1 MRSLIALCVSCVL
14 CTQCIAAD
22 ADGLEFFESKI
33 RPVLIEHCYECHS
46 ADSKSIKGGLLVD
59 SMPGLIQGG
68 DSGAALVKG
77 KPVESLL
84 IEALNFE
91 SFEMPPAGKL
101 PDEVIKDFEKWVAMG
116 APDPRTEPVKS
127 NNVTQAI
134 DIEAGRQFWAFQPP
148 EEHVEPKVKNASWS
162 RNWIDSFV
170 LYRLEEQD
178 LKPMPDAASS
188 ILVRR
193 LAYDLTGLPPNPDQL
208 EKILYSEETDLLS
221 DYIEELIAS
230 PHFGEHWGRHWLD
243 VARYADSNGGDF
255 NATFHNAWRYRNY
268 VINTF
273 NEDRP
278 FNDFVVEQIAGDL
291 IQSDNDRVRE
301 DQLVA
306 TGFLMFG
313 AKMLSERDKEK
324 LRMDVVDEQITT
336 IGKAF
341 MGMTL
346 GCARCHDHKFDPIPT
361 TDYYA
366 LAGILRS
373 TQTLDGE
380 IQKYVSNWTR
390 QPLPIS
396 DEHAVSLKEY
406 KTNSAKLKSQIR
418 AAEKEINSLE
428 ANSSKAN
435 ILKLGVVLD
444 DADAEVIG
452 NWKSSTYSKNFIGK
466 GYIHDDQ
473 QERGQK
479 RVVFTTQVPQDG
491 EYEVRFAFPGTGGR
505 ATNVPVLITHADGE
519 TSLLVDQSKQAPIL
533 TMLKPL
539 GKFRFTKDQDV
550 RIEISNKDAD
560 GYVIV
565 DAIQIVSVEELKESK
580 TETEVDNELQAELK
594 RTQTELKETK
604 ERLKNIEANAP
615 PPAPLALAVREAEK
629 QGDYF
634 VCIRGEHRNL
644 GPKVS
649 RGFLT
654 VANFEGAPSVQ
665 DDDSGR
671 LALAKWIADARHPL
685 TARVYVNRV
694 WHHLMGAGLVRSV
707 DNFGSLGERPTHP
720 LLLDQLAVKFIENNW
735 STKWLVREI
744 VNSRT
749 YQLSSKYEESRWQA
763 DPENRL
769 LWRAH
774 RKPLP
779 AESIRDTMLLASG
792 KLDFSIG
799 EAPVRNL
806 GTLVTQNRPDD
817 TGVKLQSTNIR
828 TVYQPVIRNELP
840 SLMRVFDFADPDF
853 VSGQR
858 AHTTVPTQALWMLN
872 GPFITEQAKLV
883 AARMLEQNLSTKS
896 EQVERLFIL
905 TLGRPPSDLEAT
917 VSQTFL
923 DNSQSNSEEIHQ
935 ESWSDLAHAI
945 FASAGF
951 RMLD

>member
-1 MRSLIALCVSCVL
+1 
-14 CTQCIAAD
+14 
-22 ADGLEFFESKI
+22 
-33 RPVLIEHCYECHS
+33 
-46 ADSKSIKGGLLVD
+46 
-59 SMPGLIQGG
+59 
-68 DSGAALVKG
+68 
-77 KPVESLL
+77 
-84 IEALNFE
+84 
-91 SFEMPPAGKL
+91 
-101 PDEVIKDFEKWVAMG
+101 
-116 APDPRTEPVKS
+116 
-127 NNVTQAI
+127 
-134 DIEAGRQFWAFQPP
+134 
-148 EEHVEPKVKNASWS
+148 
-162 RNWIDSFV
+162 
-170 LYRLEEQD
+170 
-178 LKPMPDAASS
+178 
-188 ILVRR
+188 
-193 LAYDLTGLPPNPDQL
+193 
-208 EKILYSEETDLLS
+208 EKILYSEETDLLAK
-221 DYIEELIAS
+221 YIDDLIAS

-268 VINTF
+268 VIETF

-278 FNDFVVEQIAGDL
+278 FNEFVIEQIAGDL
-291 IQSDNDRVRE
+291 IQTDDDSVRE
-301 DQLVA
+301 NQLVA

-324 LRMDVVDEQITT
+324 LRMDVVDEQVTT

-396 DEHAVSLKEY
+396 DEHAASLKEY
-406 KTNSAKLKSQIR
+406 KKNTADLKSQIK
-418 AAEKEINSLE
+418 AAEKELKLLE
-428 ANSSKAN
+428 TNSSKTN
-435 ILKLGVVLD
+435 ILKQGIILD
-444 DADAEVIG
+444 DAEAEVIG
-452 NWKSSTYSKNFIGK
+452 NWKASTYSKNFIGK

-473 QERGQK
+473 QDRGQK
-479 RVVFTTQVPQDG
+479 RVVFTTQVPEDG
-491 EYEVRFAFPGTGGR
+491 EYEVRFAFPGSRGR

-519 TSLLVDQSKQAPIL
+519 TSLLVNQSKQAPIL

-539 GKFRFTKDQDV
+539 GQFRFTKDQTV
-550 RIEISNKDAD
+550 RIEISNKDAN

-565 DAIQIVSVEELKESK
+565 DAIQIISVKELKESDTK
-580 TETEVDNELQAELK
+580 ADIELQAEVK
-594 RTQTELKETK
+594 RIQKVLKETK
-604 ERLKNIEANAP
+604 ERLNKTEANAP
-615 PPAPLALAVREAEK
+615 PPAPLALAVQEAEK

-649 RGFLT
+649 RGFLS

-671 LALAKWIADARHPL
+671 LALAKWVADARHPL

-694 WHHLMGAGLVRSV
+694 WYHLMGAGLVRSV

-779 AESIRDTMLLASG
+779 AESIRDTMLLAAG
-792 KLDFSIG
+792 QLDFSIG
-799 EAPVRNL
+799 EAPVKNL
-806 GTLVTQNRPDD
+806 GTLVTQNKPDD

-872 GPFITEQAKLV
+872 GPFIANQAELV
-883 AARMLEQNLSTKS
+883 STRMLEQKLSTQS
-896 EQVERLFIL
+896 EQLERLFIL

-923 DNSQSNSEEIHQ
+923 ENSELPSEITPQ

>member
-1 MRSLIALCVSCVL
+1 VKLLVTLSVTCVL
-14 CTQCIAAD
+14 CSQGIAAD
-22 ADGLEFFESKI
+22 TEGLDFFESKI

-46 ADSKSIKGGLLVD
+46 VDSNSLKGGLLVD

-68 DSGAALVKG
+68 DSGTAIVKG

-84 IEALNFE
+84 VEAMKFE

-101 PDEVIKDFEKWVAMG
+101 PDEVIADFEKWVAMG
-116 APDPRTEPVKS
+116 APDPRTELVKS
-127 NNVTQAI
+127 NNVAQAI

-148 EEHVEPKVKNASWS
+148 EEHVEPEVEDGSWS
-162 RNWIDSFV
+162 KNWIDGFV
-170 LYRLEEQD
+170 LHRLEEKSI
-178 LKPMPDAASS
+178 KPMPDAERS
-188 ILVRR
+188 ILLRR

-208 EKILYSEETDLLS
+208 EKILYSEETDLLAK
-221 DYIEELIAS
+221 YIDDLIAS

-268 VINTF
+268 VIETF

-278 FNDFVVEQIAGDL
+278 FNEFVIEQIAGDL
-291 IQSDNDRVRE
+291 IQTDDDSVRE
-301 DQLVA
+301 NQLVA

-324 LRMDVVDEQITT
+324 LRMDVVDEQVTT

-396 DEHAVSLKEY
+396 DEHAASLKEY
-406 KTNSAKLKSQIR
+406 KKNTADLKSQIK
-418 AAEKEINSLE
+418 AAEKELKLLE
-428 ANSSKAN
+428 TNSSKTN
-435 ILKLGVVLD
+435 ILKQGIILD
-444 DADAEVIG
+444 DAEAEVIG
-452 NWKSSTYSKNFIGK
+452 NWKASTYSKNFIGK

-473 QERGQK
+473 QDRGQK
-479 RVVFTTQVPQDG
+479 RVVFTTQVPEDG
-491 EYEVRFAFPGTGGR
+491 EYEVRFAFPGSRGR

-519 TSLLVDQSKQAPIL
+519 TSLLVNQSKQAPIL

-539 GKFRFTKDQDV
+539 GQFRFTKDQTV
-550 RIEISNKDAD
+550 RIEISNKDAN

-565 DAIQIVSVEELKESK
+565 DAIQIISVKELKESDTK
-580 TETEVDNELQAELK
+580 ADIELQAEVK
-594 RTQTELKETK
+594 RIQKVLKETK
-604 ERLKNIEANAP
+604 ERLNKTEANAP
-615 PPAPLALAVREAEK
+615 PPAPLALAVQEAEK

-649 RGFLT
+649 RGFLS

-671 LALAKWIADARHPL
+671 LALAKWVADARHPL

-694 WHHLMGAGLVRSV
+694 WYHLMGAGLVRSV

-779 AESIRDTMLLASG
+779 AESIRDTMLLAAG
-792 KLDFSIG
+792 QLDFSIG
-799 EAPVRNL
+799 EAPVKNL
-806 GTLVTQNRPDD
+806 GTLVTQNKPDD

-872 GPFITEQAKLV
+872 GPFIANQAELV
-883 AARMLEQNLSTKS
+883 STRMLEQKLSTQS
-896 EQVERLFIL
+896 EQLERLFIL

-923 DNSQSNSEEIHQ
+923 ENSELPSEITPQ

>member
-1 MRSLIALCVSCVL
+1 MKLLVTLSVTCVL
-14 CTQCIAAD
+14 CSQGIAAD
-22 ADGLEFFESKI
+22 TEGLDFFESKI

-46 ADSKSIKGGLLVD
+46 VDSNSLKGGLLVD

-68 DSGAALVKG
+68 DSGTAIVKG

-84 IEALNFE
+84 VEAMKFE

-101 PDEVIKDFEKWVAMG
+101 PDEVIADFEKWVAMG
-116 APDPRTEPVKS
+116 APDPRTELVKS
-127 NNVTQAI
+127 NNVAQAI

-148 EEHVEPKVKNASWS
+148 EEHVEPEVEDGSWS
-162 RNWIDSFV
+162 KNWIDGFV
-170 LYRLEEQD
+170 LHRLEEKSI
-178 LKPMPDAASS
+178 KPMPDAERS
-188 ILVRR
+188 ILLRR

-208 EKILYSEETDLLS
+208 EKILYSEETDLLAK
-221 DYIEELIAS
+221 YIDDLIAS

-268 VINTF
+268 VIETF

-278 FNDFVVEQIAGDL
+278 FNEFVIEQIAGDL
-291 IQSDNDRVRE
+291 IQTDDDSVRE
-301 DQLVA
+301 NQLVA

-324 LRMDVVDEQITT
+324 LRMDVVDEQVTT

-396 DEHAVSLKEY
+396 DEHAASLKEY
-406 KTNSAKLKSQIR
+406 KKNTADLKSQIK
-418 AAEKEINSLE
+418 AAEKELKLLE
-428 ANSSKAN
+428 TNSSKTN
-435 ILKLGVVLD
+435 ILKQGIILD
-444 DADAEVIG
+444 DAEAEVIG
-452 NWKSSTYSKNFIGK
+452 NWKASTYSKNFIGK

-473 QERGQK
+473 QDRGQK
-479 RVVFTTQVPQDG
+479 RVVFTTQVPEDG
-491 EYEVRFAFPGTGGR
+491 EYEVRFAFPGSRGR

-519 TSLLVDQSKQAPIL
+519 TSLLVNQSKQAPIL

-539 GKFRFTKDQDV
+539 GQFRFTKDQTV
-550 RIEISNKDAD
+550 RIEISNKDAN

-565 DAIQIVSVEELKESK
+565 DAIQIISVKELKESDTK
-580 TETEVDNELQAELK
+580 ADIELQAEVK
-594 RTQTELKETK
+594 RIQKVLKETK
-604 ERLKNIEANAP
+604 ERLNKTEANAP
-615 PPAPLALAVREAEK
+615 PPAPLALAVQEAEK

-649 RGFLT
+649 RGFLS

-671 LALAKWIADARHPL
+671 LALAKWVADARHPL

-694 WHHLMGAGLVRSV
+694 WYHLMGAGLVRSV

-779 AESIRDTMLLASG
+779 AESIRDTMLLAAG
-792 KLDFSIG
+792 QLDFSIG
-799 EAPVRNL
+799 EAPVKNL
-806 GTLVTQNRPDD
+806 GTLVTQNKPDD

-872 GPFITEQAKLV
+872 GPFIANQAELV
-883 AARMLEQNLSTKS
+883 STRMLEQKLSTQS
-896 EQVERLFIL
+896 EQLERLFIL

-923 DNSQSNSEEIHQ
+923 ENSELPSEITPQ

>member
-1 MRSLIALCVSCVL
+1 MKLLVTLSVTCVL
-14 CTQCIAAD
+14 CSQGIAAD
-22 ADGLEFFESKI
+22 TEGLDFFESKI

-46 ADSKSIKGGLLVD
+46 VDSNSLKGGLLVD

-68 DSGAALVKG
+68 DSGTAIVKG

-84 IEALNFE
+84 VEAMKFE

-101 PDEVIKDFEKWVAMG
+101 PDEVIADFEKWVAMG
-116 APDPRTEPVKS
+116 APDPRTELVKS
-127 NNVTQAI
+127 NNVAQAI

-148 EEHVEPKVKNASWS
+148 EEHVEPEVEDGSWS
-162 RNWIDSFV
+162 KNWIDGFV
-170 LYRLEEQD
+170 LHRLEEKSI
-178 LKPMPDAASS
+178 KPMPDAERS
-188 ILVRR
+188 ILLRR

-208 EKILYSEETDLLS
+208 EKILYSEETDLLAK
-221 DYIEELIAS
+221 YIDDLIAS
-230 PHFGEHWGRHWLD
+230 PHFGENWGRHWLD

-268 VINTF
+268 VIETF

-278 FNDFVVEQIAGDL
+278 FNEFVIEQIAGDL
-291 IQSDNDRVRE
+291 IQTDDDSVRE
-301 DQLVA
+301 NQLVA

-324 LRMDVVDEQITT
+324 LRMDVVDEQVTT

-396 DEHAVSLKEY
+396 DEHAASLKEY
-406 KTNSAKLKSQIR
+406 KKNTADLKSQIK
-418 AAEKEINSLE
+418 AAEKELKLLE
-428 ANSSKAN
+428 TNSSKTN
-435 ILKLGVVLD
+435 ILKQGIILD
-444 DADAEVIG
+444 DAEAEVIG
-452 NWKSSTYSKNFIGK
+452 NWKASTYSKNFIGK

-473 QERGQK
+473 QDRGQK
-479 RVVFTTQVPQDG
+479 RVVFTTQVPEDG
-491 EYEVRFAFPGTGGR
+491 EYEVRFAFPGSRGR

-519 TSLLVDQSKQAPIL
+519 TSLLVNQSKQAPIL

-539 GKFRFTKDQDV
+539 GQFRFTKDQTV
-550 RIEISNKDAD
+550 RIEISNKDAN

-565 DAIQIVSVEELKESK
+565 DAIQIISVKELKESDTK
-580 TETEVDNELQAELK
+580 ADIELQAEVK
-594 RTQTELKETK
+594 RIQKVLKETK
-604 ERLKNIEANAP
+604 ERLNKTEANAP
-615 PPAPLALAVREAEK
+615 PPAPLALAVQEAEK

-649 RGFLT
+649 RGFLS

-671 LALAKWIADARHPL
+671 LALAKWVADARHPL

-694 WHHLMGAGLVRSV
+694 WYHLMGAGLVRSV

-779 AESIRDTMLLASG
+779 AESIRDTMLLAAG
-792 KLDFSIG
+792 QLDFSIG
-799 EAPVRNL
+799 EAPVKNL
-806 GTLVTQNRPDD
+806 GTLVTQNKPDD

-872 GPFITEQAKLV
+872 GPFIANQAELV
-883 AARMLEQNLSTKS
+883 STRMLEQKLSTQS
-896 EQVERLFIL
+896 EQLERLFIL

-923 DNSQSNSEEIHQ
+923 ENSELPSEITPQ